1 MRHIIYFFNRK
12 WWQIRNVFKWLPIIW
27 NQYDFD
33 YRYALDVFKFQL
45 LKSAKFFE
53 SPKSVCLNANYRAM
67 RIRTVIKLLD
77 KVYDEDYACEWQQQ
91 IQEKYGNYSYQMV
104 NNKYS
109 IVWERGYT
117 EEILFEIEI
126 EKKYLFNK
134 SKEKQEKAHKLLWK
148 MIEKDIRDW
157 WD

>member
-1 MRHIIYFFNRK
+1 MRRIIYFFKRK
-12 WWQIRNVFKWLPIIW
+12 WWQIKNVFRWLPIIW

-33 YRYALDVFKFQL
+33 YRYVLDVFKFQL

-53 SPKSVCLNANYRAM
+53 SPNSVCLNSNYRAM

-77 KVYDEDYACEWQQQ
+77 KVYNEEYACEYQDQ
-91 IQEKYGNYSYQMV
+91 IREKYGNYSYQMI
-104 NNKYS
+104 NNEYN

-117 EEILFEIEI
+117 EEILAEIEI